1 MQAAASPPPVLA
13 DRRDCCYTSC
23 YCEENVWKLCESIRE
38 RTPGA
43 LPECYTVFLS
53 NDHRMIPIWRQK
65 CGDGEDPVIWDY
77 HVILL
82 HDAGSDG
89 QRVVYDLD
97 TVLPFPCPCDAYIK
111 EALRSDD
118 LIRKDF
124 RRKTSRPLLNPSTE
138 FAITTS
144 SGKQFQILTALT
156 LKQMRRRR
164 AAAHAGGST
173 SRQHA
178 TSGLPS
184 DVQSRGKSPVT
195 SPDLGVAV
203 KEALWRRGTAGDP
216 QRRCNTPASI
226 LEKGRDT
233 GTTKTGNLY
242 TVKDNARI
250 PPGSTSWRQWTQIR
264 NDSVPSSIP

>member
-124 RRKTSRPLLNPSTE
+124 RRKLRVIPADEYLRTFASDRSHMKDGNNEWRKPPPPYPCIKTSAES
-138 FAITTS
+138 
-144 SGKQFQILTALT
+144 
-156 LKQMRRRR
+156 
-164 AAAHAGGST
+164 
-173 SRQHA
+173 
-178 TSGLPS
+178 
-184 DVQSRGKSPVT
+184 
-195 SPDLGVAV
+195 
-203 KEALWRRGTAGDP
+203 W
-216 QRRCNTPASI
+216 
-226 LEKGRDT
+226 LEE
-233 GTTKTGNLY
+233 
-242 TVKDNARI
+242 VFVSVWAR
-250 PPGSTSWRQWTQIR
+250 
-264 NDSVPSSIP
+264 